1 MKMAMMNDTN
11 SSSLATPELVRVSHE
26 LKRRTL
32 TVAKVERLSPGMLRL
47 HLTSDELSD
56 FTSLSPGDHI
66 KIFIPNP
73 AGEPFM
79 RDYTPRRFDTAAR
92 SLVIDFA
99 VHDAGPAT
107 LWALSAKVGD
117 PLLIGGPRGSL
128 VIKGPIANW
137 LLIGDETA
145 LPSIGR
151 RIEEMS
157 AGVTVT
163 SVVAVEGAQEEQ
175 RLETSATHHAIWVH
189 RPLAEADSAGAI
201 IAALDTIAIP
211 AGTFVWIAAEARVA
225 KAVRV
230 YMTEKR
236 GVPAGWFKAA
246 GYWQKGDAGAHITI
260 D

>member
-1 MKMAMMNDTN
+1 MAMMNNTQ
-11 SSSLATPELVRVSHE
+11 SHSLATPELERVRHE

-32 TVAKVERLSPGMLRL
+32 TVTEVERLSPGMLRL
-47 HLTSDELSD
+47 HLASDELSD

-79 RDYTPRRFDTAAR
+79 RDYTPRHFDTAAR

-99 VHDAGPAT
+99 VHEAGPAT

-117 PLLIGGPRGSL
+117 TLTIAGPRGSL

-151 RIEEMS
+151 RIEEMD
-157 AGVTVT
+157 AGVSIT
-163 SVVAVEGAQEEQ
+163 SIVAVESAQDEQ
-175 RLETSATHHAIWVH
+175 RFETSAIHQAIWLH
-189 RPLAEADSAGAI
+189 RPLSESDDAAAF
-201 IAALDTIAIP
+201 IAALDKIGIP
-211 AGTFVWIAAEARVA
+211 AGTFVWIAAEASVA
-225 KAVRV
+225 KEIRV

-246 GYWQKGDAGAHITI
+246 GYWKKGDPGAHITI